1 MTSQTIPETRSG
13 SGISQHLPLMVVLM
27 LGLFLAILNQTLLNV
42 ALPHLINEFGVA
54 TTTGQWLLT
63 GYMLVNGVLIPLSA
77 FLIERFG
84 VRRLFLIAMVC
95 FTVGALICSIAP
107 NFSVMLTGRLIQAIG
122 GGVLQPLVMSVIM
135 FIFFPPEMRG
145 RGMGIFFGL
154 AMMFGPAI
162 GPTLSGWVVQ
172 NYDWHLLFWGMVP
185 LGLIVVVIAFFK
197 LQNIE
202 EPRNIKLD
210 YFGTFTSLAGV
221 GLLLYGLSEAG
232 SKGWKD
238 AAVLSYMVIGLVLM
252 VVFVVQQSKS
262 DRPMLDM
269 RVFKYDVFFR
279 YPLSSTWSLRPAC
292 SGE

>member
-135 FIFFPPEMRG
+135 FIFFRRKCAGEGWAFFWLGDDVRAGDRTYLIRLGRPELRLASALLGHGAARPYRCGHRFLQAAKYRRAEEYQAGLFRYFYFSGRG
-145 RGMGIFFGL
+145 RSAALRLIRGWLQGLERRGCAVLYGNRSGINGRVCRS
-154 AMMFGPAI
+154 AVEI
-162 GPTLSGWVVQ
+162 GPPDAGYARVQ
-172 NYDWHLLFWGMVP
+172 
-185 LGLIVVVIAFFK
+185 I
-197 LQNIE
+197 
-202 EPRNIKLD
+202 R
-210 YFGTFTSLAGV
+210 
-221 GLLLYGLSEAG
+221 
-232 SKGWKD
+232 
-238 AAVLSYMVIGLVLM
+238 
-252 VVFVVQQSKS
+252 
-262 DRPMLDM
+262 R
-269 RVFKYDVFFR
+269 FFR